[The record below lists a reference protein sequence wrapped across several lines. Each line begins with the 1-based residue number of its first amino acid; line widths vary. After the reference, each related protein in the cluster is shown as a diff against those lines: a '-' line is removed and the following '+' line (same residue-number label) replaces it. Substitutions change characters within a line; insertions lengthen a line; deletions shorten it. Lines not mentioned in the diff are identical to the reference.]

1 MLRQVTVAE
10 IQPVVRIANYHDVL
24 PLQSWPQRIIPDL
37 QLILIVQ
44 GHYEYVEN
52 HLVIPVQPGEILWI
66 EPGIRHTFRHVDA
79 AAAGLISSIHLELLP
94 TGSWA
99 AGDYR
104 LAQAP
109 ERLTR
114 VTDMAYLQER
124 FWRMAQIFGSYLPHR
139 ELLTGVIAR
148 EIMLLLLGH
157 WQQPVT
163 SKLSPRMEAMLTFIR
178 AHLQQP
184 LSRQTLAAA
193 FGVSP
198 EHINLLF
205 RRELGMPPSAVINRE
220 RVMLAYRLIHE
231 QGKSAKEA
239 AYAVGYS
246 DPFYFSRVF
255 KRTLGIP
262 PSQVD

>member
-1 MLRQVTVAE
+1 MLRYLTLDE
-10 IQPVVRIANYHDVL
+10 IQPVVRIANYHEVA

-44 GHYEYVEN
+44 GQYEYRESG
-52 HLVIPVQPGEILWI
+52 LVMAVQAGEILWI
-66 EPGIRHTFRHVDA
+66 EPGTRHTFRHVDA
-79 AAAGLISSIHLELLP
+79 QAVGIISSIHLELLA

-104 LAQAP
+104 LTHAP

-114 VTDMAYLQER
+114 VNDPAYLQER
-124 FWRMAQIFGSYLPHR
+124 FWRMAQVFGSYLHQR
-139 ELLTGVIAR
+139 ERLTSAIAR
-148 EIMLLLLGH
+148 EILILLMSH
-157 WQQPVT
+157 WQQPT
-163 SKLSPRMEAMLTFIR
+163 TAKLSPRMEEMLTFIR
-178 AHLQQP
+178 HHLQQP
-184 LSRQTLAAA
+184 LSRQELAAT

-205 RRELGMPPSAVINRE
+205 RRELGMTPSAVINRE

-231 QGKSAKEA
+231 QGKSVKEA
-239 AYAVGYS
+239 AYAVGYQ

>member
-1 MLRQVTVAE
+1 MLRHLTAAE

-24 PLQSWPQRIIPDL
+24 PLQSWSQRIIPDL
-37 QLILIVQ
+37 QLILVVH
-44 GHYEYVEN
+44 GRYEYQEDG
-52 HLVIPVQPGEILWI
+52 LRLPVQPGEILWI
-66 EPGIRHTFRHVDA
+66 EPGVRHTFRHVDTETT
-79 AAAGLISSIHLELLP
+79 GIISSIHLELLP

-104 LAQAP
+104 LVQTP

-124 FWRMAQIFGSYLPHR
+124 FWRMAQVFGSYLPHR
-139 ELLTGVIAR
+139 ALLTSVIAR
-148 EIMLLLLGH
+148 EILLLLLGH
-157 WQQPVT
+157 WQQT
-163 SKLSPRMEAMLTFIR
+163 TTAQLSPRMEAMLAFIR
-178 AHLQQP
+178 RHLQQP
-184 LSRQTLAAA
+184 LSRQELAAA
-193 FGVSP
+193 FGLSP

-205 RRELGMPPSAVINRE
+205 RRELGMTPSSVINRE

-231 QGKSAKEA
+231 QGKSVKEA
-239 AYAVGYS
+239 AYAVGYG

-255 KRTLGIP
+255 KRVLGIP

>member
-1 MLRQVTVAE
+1 MLRYITATE

-44 GHYEYVEN
+44 GHYEYQEN
-52 HLVIPVQPGEILWI
+52 GLVIPVQPGEILWI
-66 EPGIRHTFRHVDA
+66 EPGVRHTFRHVDA
-79 AAAGLISSIHLELLP
+79 TATGLISSIHLELLP

-104 LAQAP
+104 LAQTP
-109 ERLTR
+109 ERLTHI
-114 VTDMAYLQER
+114 TDTAYMQAR

-139 ELLTGVIAR
+139 ELLTSTIAH

-157 WQQPVT
+157 WQQPTT
-163 SKLSPRMEAMLTFIR
+163 SQLSPRMAAMLAFIR
-178 AHLQQP
+178 SHLQQP
-184 LSRQTLAAA
+184 LSRQTLADA

-205 RRELGMPPSAVINRE
+205 RRELNMTPSAVINRE

-231 QGKSAKEA
+231 QGKSVKEA
-239 AYAVGYS
+239 AYVVGYG

-255 KRTLGIP
+255 KRILGIP